1 MAEPKNPDVYYYSAL
16 YALKQGREK
25 ECRQNLN
32 LALSLGFK
40 DRDKIEKDFP
50 KINSKELFSES
61 K

>member
-1 MAEPKNPDVYYYSAL
+1 L